1 MPNDQ
6 STELARRLNLVITV
20 DDSREV
26 GSTFK
31 LPASLRADVV
41 GDLAVLARL
50 DALTGTAEGA
60 RAEASGTLRGAF
72 EELER
77 QLRGGH
83 RFIQALDESVVSE
96 SERAGLFET
105 YLWKSGNI
113 GAFDD
118 GRCLALA
125 RQAVKVDSENL
136 AKAEWR
142 YPAVRL
148 ARIVA
153 QLGIIEDEAGEATG
167 AGRQG
172 ATRARNE
179 AQALGETTLLRVR
192 FFYCSATRDADQSP
206 ELARIE
212 YQPRRDYG
220 TVPEAKKAAGAAE
233 NGAAG
238 SGAAKPAGA

>member
-1 MPNDQ
+1 MW
-6 STELARRLNLVITV
+6 
-20 DDSREV
+20 
-26 GSTFK
+26 
-31 LPASLRADVV
+31 
-41 GDLAVLARL
+41 
-50 DALTGTAEGA
+50 
-60 RAEASGTLRGAF
+60 
-72 EELER
+72 LER

-83 RFIQALDESVVSE
+83 RFIQALDESVISE

-113 GAFDD
+113 GEFDH

-153 QLGIIEDEAGEATG
+153 QVGIIEDEAGEATG

-172 ATRARNE
+172 ATKARNE

-220 TVPEAKKAAGAAE
+220 TVPEPKKAAGAAE
-233 NGAAG
+233 NAAAG
-238 SGAAKPAGA
+238 SGAAKPAGG